1 MGQKK
6 HHRAPRRAKPRKL
19 KRIKDMLFASKINQ
33 VSTTIANISQEIEDL
48 QKKIEWLRG
57 EKLELEQYQQQL
69 GSAENASES
78 AIEQIKT
85 ALMMITAI
93 SPTEVQTFKG
103 AINSLFDCERP
114 QLAACSEP
122 VESDPDP
129 EPEPEPPSIEAKA
142 VVESESF
149 TGEFPSETK
158 DADPLAPIEIEE
170 NDPDTIG
177 DDLKATTA
185 LFHVKINQLRTLCKQ
200 RGLIASGNA
209 GDLRRRILADNITA
223 QEVEDF
229 RSSVA

>member
-1 MGQKK
+1 
-6 HHRAPRRAKPRKL
+6 
-19 KRIKDMLFASKINQ
+19 MLFNTKIQEIQSQ
-33 VSTTIANISQEIEDL
+33 VSANSLEIEAL
-48 QKKIEWLRG
+48 LLRV
-57 EKLELEQYQQQL
+57 EELRAQNLAMENHLQQL
-69 GSAENASES
+69 GSAENAAES
-78 AIEQIKT
+78 AIEQVRT
-85 ALMMITAI
+85 ALAMIKAI
-93 SPTEVQTFKG
+93 SPDELQTFKG
-103 AINSLFDCERP
+103 AIDSLFDCERP

-158 DADPLAPIEIEE
+158 DAEPLAPIEIEE
-170 NDPDTIG
+170 NDPYTIR

-185 LFHVKINQLRTLCKQ
+185 LFHLRINQLRTLCKQ
-200 RGLIASGNA
+200 RGLSASGNA